1 MKFSYLAL
9 AATGLIALSACGS
22 RTPAENAAANARAA
36 AENQAEALQ
45 NQASNILDA
54 AQNRAD
60 ALQNQASNIMDTAEN
75 RADRIESAP
84 PGSNPAGT
92 ADTNGM

>member
-1 MKFSYLAL
+1 MKVSYLAL

-22 RTPAENAAANARAA
+22 RTANENAAANIRDAA
-36 AENQAEALQ
+36 QNQADALQ
-45 NQASNILDA
+45 NQASNVLGA
-54 AQNRAD
+54 AENRAD
-60 ALQNQASNIMDTAEN
+60 ALQNQASNITSAAEN

-84 PGSNPAGT
+84 SGGGAGG